1 MYVIYGSMR
10 NHLSL
15 HTEEKGREQTE
26 FLMEWRSRQW
36 EFSQHKSLSHLGA
49 LPAVRDFHP
58 RHWKDSDGQ
67 FYFDPGNQVYALAM
81 QRACPDFLMRT
92 GMSDQEKIGD
102 CIEAVLGLE
111 WTLRRSL
118 RVEEERA
125 RSLAALHEPWP
136 ESGISVYE
144 AARFWRAFSHQT
156 WFIDWVENWPTW

>member
-10 NHLSL
+10 HHLSL

-67 FYFDPGNQVYALAM
+67 FYFDPGNQVYARAM

-136 ESGISVYE
+136 ESDISVDE
-144 AARFWRAFSHQT
+144 AARFWRAFSFQT
-156 WFIDWVENWPTW
+156 WFTDWVQNWPTW